1 MLSEVSMFPAL
12 LVAPEPGL
20 LWEELLWEWGSPFW
34 PCPGLLNSSFTPGF
48 ASSLSCKFGKA
59 LCAVSRVTAAEMGS
73 QIVWVSPAKT
83 PMGLEIWDFCGGT
96 GSCQMDAS
104 HSLWPAGSPSSPG
117 QPKGHSSCSWPAGIA
132 HRQPFCPPCPVSK
145 QSCCGAGCAV
155 FYDRSDLRCWCLDSY
170 PCPFKK
176 KVVILI
182 IFEYLIPLNWLR
194 ALHDHQWHL
203 QKCFLRASSLT
214 RLWFCRGLL
223 CLVSVSTAWL
233 LKKK

>member
-1 MLSEVSMFPAL
+1 MPCPAVMLSEVSMFPAL

-132 HRQPFCPPCPVSK
+132 HRQPFPPHV
-145 QSCCGAGCAV
+145 QSLSSPAVVGAVLCFMTEVTWDAGAWIPTHAP
-155 FYDRSDLRCWCLDSY
+155 S
-170 PCPFKK
+170 KK
-176 KVVILI
+176 K
-182 IFEYLIPLNWLR
+182 
-194 ALHDHQWHL
+194 
-203 QKCFLRASSLT
+203 
-214 RLWFCRGLL
+214 
-223 CLVSVSTAWL
+223 
-233 LKKK
+233 